1 MDKVEMTLPLA
12 RDPFAGD
19 HLIKK
24 PMPSRPINARQPQ
37 NMPTARPGLP
47 TEEKTFG
54 LDEHGGGASIARKL
68 CRLIHHRPPARCI
81 DRHAAGIDHM
91 PDRSQG
97 RPAQQGCHASK
108 IGVPIGL
115 HASASTAHAVEYK
128 IRALAQLR
136 MPFVRGQIR
145 AHHHHATVAQQ
156 GGRLQ
161 VACERSQT
169 GAAARQVFEHRST
182 HIAGAEHKHMPAC
195 KFGLS
200 LLSHDTHT
208 FPMPSVL
215 AILADG
221 FEEIETMAPL
231 DLLRRASVSVVTA
244 SLGHD
249 IHVKGR
255 SNVIIHAD
263 SCLDEVLD
271 RDFDCLL
278 LPGGPGV
285 KLMRSDA
292 RIAALAAHYAQQ
304 ERWVA
309 AICAAPAVLH
319 DAGLLRNRR
328 YTAHPS
334 VAGEL
339 TEILSAERV
348 VIDGRIITSRGAGT
362 SLDFGLALVR
372 LLVSPGKAEEIA
384 SAICL

>member
-1 MDKVEMTLPLA
+1 MAAHGATCAFKQA
-12 RDPFAGD
+12 AFR
-19 HLIKK
+19 
-24 PMPSRPINARQPQ
+24 S
-37 NMPTARPGLP
+37 
-47 TEEKTFG
+47 
-54 LDEHGGGASIARKL
+54 DEHRRGALVGGELPSLIQNNATT
-68 CRLIHHRPPARCI
+68 CRV
-81 DRHAAGIDHM
+81 DRHTAGVDHM
-91 PDRSQG
+91 TDRCPG
-97 RPAQQGCHASK
+97 GPTQQGFHASK
-108 IGVPIGL
+108 IGM
-115 HASASTAHAVEYK
+115 AVSLQPPSPAANAVK
-128 IRALAQLR
+128 DQIRPLGQLR
-136 MPFVRGQIR
+136 MPIVGGQIR
-145 AHHHHATVAQQ
+145 TEHPDATAAQP
-156 GGRLQ
+156 GSHLQ
-161 VACERSQT
+161 IACERAQT
-169 GAAARQVFEHRST
+169 GTTSRKVLEHRSA
-182 HIAGAEHKHMPAC
+182 HIAGSEHKHMPAC

-200 LLSHDTHT
+200 LLSHRTHT

-263 SCLDEVLD
+263 TCLEEVLD

-285 KLMRSDA
+285 KLMRSDS
-292 RIAALAAHYAQQ
+292 RVVALAAGYARK

-339 TEILSAERV
+339 PDILSAEKV
-348 VIDGRIITSRGAGT
+348 VVDGRIVTSRGAGT
-362 SLDFGLALVR
+362 SLDFGLALVGV
-372 LLVSPGKAEEIA
+372 LVSPEKAQEIA
-384 SAICL
+384 TAICL